1 MAIGRHQGADRFRF
15 LAHFP
20 EDLRPMHQLCREGRL
35 YDVERWIVDGKP
47 LRLAPEAI
55 GKGTR
60 PKTAQDWSSDLE
72 RTLNRSGTFHG
83 GSAARHR
90 AEPGSVSRRQGS
102 HTPVNVASTSAAR

>member
-1 MAIGRHQGADRFRF
+1 
-15 LAHFP
+15 
-20 EDLRPMHQLCREGRL
+20 MHQLCREGRL

-72 RTLNRSGTFHG
+72 RTQNRSGTFTG
-83 GSAARHR
+83 ARPHDIGPNPARSR
-90 AEPGSVSRRQGS
+90 AGKGA
-102 HTPVNVASTSAAR
+102 TPP